1 MGQEAATAQSD
12 RSTSF
17 TRTETEG
24 HTAEITGLTTLT
36 WSSAF
41 GTHSLTDMTLVLPK
55 AQDTFRSSE
64 HHLHRQSGHPTKRI

>member
-24 HTAEITGLTTLT
+24 HTAGHTGLTTLT
-36 WSSAF
+36 WSSGF
-41 GTHSLTDMTLVLPK
+41 GTHSLTDMTLVLP
-55 AQDTFRSSE
+55 
-64 HHLHRQSGHPTKRI
+64 

>member
-1 MGQEAATAQSD
+1 MAQEAATAQSD

-24 HTAEITGLTTLT
+24 HTAESTGLTTLT

-41 GTHSLTDMTLVLPK
+41 GTHSLTDMTLVLP
-55 AQDTFRSSE
+55 
-64 HHLHRQSGHPTKRI
+64 